1 MRLIAILAVLCIGA
15 VIAGCGGTPK
25 PQIEAVKPRADATLV
40 RVALVATNYDDSW
53 DKEAVRLRAHQIWLN
68 DDGVPTN
75 KEEVFDQAYNG
86 KQGANRGTL
95 KMKDSEG
102 SSTNR
107 VRLTFELVSGEN
119 KTNENI
125 SAGTTI
131 EWKIPSA
138 FENKD
143 IIFVAVISRKTR
155 NNYQIDVLNA
165 VNPETGELEQILPSY
180 DAE

>member
-1 MRLIAILAVLCIGA
+1 MKFIATFAVLVFGA
-15 VIAGCGGTPK
+15 LIAGCGGMPK

-40 RVALVATNYDDSW
+40 RVAMIATNYDDSW
-53 DKEAVRLRAHQIWLN
+53 DKENVRLRAHQIWLN

-75 KEEVFDQAYNG
+75 KEQVFEQAYDG

-95 KMKDSEG
+95 KMKDAEG

-107 VRLTFELVSGEN
+107 VRLAFELVSGEN

-125 SAGTTI
+125 SAGTTV
-131 EWKIPSA
+131 EWKASSS

-143 IIFVAVISRKTR
+143 IVFVAVISRKQR
-155 NNYQIDVLNA
+155 NNYQIDVLYA
-165 VNPETGELEQILPSY
+165 MDPETGEMEQILPSY